1 MRQKEAGESTRKPS
15 NVAQPP
21 MNNKA
26 MQGPRPTGAAM
37 PAAGQG
43 GRVGCLRMIDNR
55 QFHYLYM
62 LLLFC
67 DFFGNCIAVAF
78 TSQRTYYKWGQKM
91 RLYSCGFMALYV
103 LEMLCR
109 VVSLRGALF
118 RSMSSMADL
127 LALLLLAG
135 ALACRFVFF
144 DALSKVVITQDGYYD
159 EPESQLHPRYKTNQ
173 YEQYWA
179 ALYCLLAS
187 ARIIFKPRARIFSK
201 KLHRYADSD
210 HLLISMAS
218 LRSSLRRI
226 PNITEAAIEMMET
239 DLTIICGRTD
249 GDMSRGELMQFLERA
264 LYYRPREISANTFLS
279 YLRDIDA
286 QSSQLVY
293 GAMDVIKSTLRH
305 WSNQKGAL
313 FCTILVVLVY
323 SSIVPALSYLMQ
335 ILGDYAFPQTVSTVA
350 IYNEQTNYRIQT
362 DIIYQNVTEDN
373 MGNQIILAY
382 IDPEKT
388 LKIGVIGILLIC
400 IPFAVVDYSMGYFQ
414 ARMISR
420 ATEQLQ
426 DKLLRTIL
434 SQPTLFFAKRSEGDL
449 NNLFQSDIA
458 RVNALWQAIF
468 WNLMQP
474 IVSVVVGFA
483 FLCYYEVTAGI
494 LSFAFSAIIVTSGP
508 QGRASK
514 RSKDFGSKNAY
525 AAAEFQ
531 NAIACQKVVRAYR
544 IQVPLA
550 AKFATSTLAL
560 RTAQFLKDFWA
571 GVVQIYVES
580 AMFIFV
586 SIMTS
591 CLALKVYNGTITP
604 GDFFSA
610 VTLLSRISTPVTVL
624 GGFMR
629 VAIGNASSLQRIDEI
644 VFSDLA
650 DMTAEKEDNHK
661 PALERMHRGL
671 ATHALSFQYDTSSDH
686 WNLIDVHASF
696 PMGHYVC
703 IVGPSGCGKSTLLG
717 QLMQFYEP
725 TDGAITLDD
734 VDIKT
739 HSKKSYMAQVAV
751 VFQDGGILNGTIL
764 ENIQFGNVGA
774 TKEECMQ
781 AAELAECAAFIS
793 GLKDGYDT
801 VVGQHATCNL
811 SGGQAQRICLAR
823 ALVRKPAVLMLDEA
837 TSALDTETEAAI
849 IDTLRKLAKSQPMS
863 IISVTHR
870 LSTTRNADAILVMD
884 AGRLVDQGTYNE
896 LLARPGGLFAELVN
910 TTKEK
915 EAAPETRQSFS
926 YGNEYVEDLS
936 NVLDTHRALQ
946 EFTQQLRTR
955 ADSERSAGW
964 RRKDSAAAD
973 ARKMTGDADNYI
985 VL

>member
-1 MRQKEAGESTRKPS
+1 MRQKESTKGKDEDKMVAKGKEGPHPTSAATPAG
-15 NVAQPP
+15 
-21 MNNKA
+21 
-26 MQGPRPTGAAM
+26 TGQSARM
-37 PAAGQG
+37 
-43 GRVGCLRMIDNR
+43 GCLRMVDNR

-78 TSQRTYYKWGQKM
+78 TSQESYYLWGLKT
-91 RLYSCGFMALYV
+91 RLYSCAFMVLYV
-103 LEMLCR
+103 FEMLIR
-109 VVSLRGALF
+109 TMSLRGALF
-118 RSMSSMADL
+118 RSPSSMFDL

-135 ALACRFVFF
+135 SLACRFVFA
-144 DALSKVVITQDGYYD
+144 DALSKVKISQDGYFD
-159 EPESQLHPRYKTNQ
+159 EPQSKLYPKYKTNQ
-173 YEQYWA
+173 YEQYWT

-218 LRSSLRRI
+218 VRSALRRI

-249 GDMSRGELMQFLERA
+249 GDMSRDELMQFLERA
-264 LYYRPREISANTFLS
+264 LYYRPKEISANIFLS

-286 QSSQLVY
+286 QSSLFVY
-293 GAMDVIKSTLRH
+293 GAFDVVKSTLHH

-313 FCTILVVLVY
+313 FCTIMVV
-323 SSIVPALSYLMQ
+323 IVQACINPALAYLMQ
-335 ILGDYAFPQTVSTVA
+335 ILGDYAFPKSVIDTA
-350 IYNEQTNYRIQT
+350 IYNATTNYNIQRT
-362 DIIYQNVTEDN
+362 IIFQNVTQDQ
-373 MGNQIILAY
+373 MGNDIILDY
-382 IDPEKT
+382 IKPENT
-388 LKIGVIGILLIC
+388 LKLGVLGILALC
-400 IPFAVVDYSMGYFQ
+400 VPYVVVDYSMGYFQ
-414 ARMISR
+414 SRMISK

-434 SQPTLFFAKRSEGDL
+434 AQPTLFFAKRSEGDL

-458 RVNALWQAIF
+458 RVNTLWQAIF

-474 IVSVVVGFA
+474 LVSVIIGFGS
-483 FLCYYEVTAGI
+483 LCYFEPTSGI

-525 AAAEFQ
+525 VAAEFQ

-544 IQVPLA
+544 IQAPLA
-550 AKFATSTLAL
+550 SKFSTSTTSL

-571 GVVQIYVES
+571 GIVQIYVES

-586 SIMTS
+586 SIITA
-591 CLALKVYNGTITP
+591 CLAIKVYNGGITA

-629 VAIGNASSLQRIDEI
+629 VAIGNASSLQRLDEI
-644 VFSDLA
+644 VNGELA
-650 DMTAEKEDNHK
+650 DTTHDKADDMK
-661 PALERMHRGL
+661 PALQRMTRGI
-671 ATHALSFQYDTSSDH
+671 TTQNLSFQYDHSSDV
-686 WNLIDVHASF
+686 WNLVDVNASF
-696 PMGHYVC
+696 PLGQYVC
-703 IVGPSGCGKSTLLG
+703 IVGPSGCGKSTLLSC
-717 QLMQFYEP
+717 LMQFYQP
-725 TDGAITLDD
+725 SDGKIMMDGND
-734 VDIKT
+734 VQN
-739 HSKKSYMAQVAV
+739 HSKKSYMNQVAV

-764 ENIQFGNVGA
+764 ENIQFGNIGA
-774 TKEECMQ
+774 TKEECMK
-781 AAELAECAAFIS
+781 AAELAECSSFIA
-793 GLKDGYDT
+793 GLKDGFET

-811 SGGQAQRICLAR
+811 SGGQTQRICLAR
-823 ALVRKPAVLMLDEA
+823 ALVRKPSILMLDEA
-837 TSALDTETEAAI
+837 TSALDTETEASI
-849 IDTLRKLAKSQPMS
+849 VDTLRKLAKQSHMT

-870 LSTTRNADAILVMD
+870 LSTTRNADSILVMD

-896 LLARPGGLFAELVN
+896 LLERPMGLFAELVN

-915 EAAPETRQSFS
+915 EITKTLTRQSFS

-955 ADSERSAGW
+955 ADSTDNRSGAW
-964 RRKDSAAAD
+964 RRKDSNRS
-973 ARKMTGDADNYI
+973 RKMTGETDNYI